1 MYSLS
6 RSSTFSYIP
15 AFLLKCNNL
24 LSPPSVNPLT
34 YALAYLLPIWP
45 PGFVQ
50 SWILEKVLKF
60 VQQFFR
66 PGKSLE
72 NGGKVWKN
80 GKKSWFFFQ
89 SYNKCN
95 WKSLDFGS
103 KNYPATC
110 LPELICYSNHF
121 SPNTYLSSFPLTSRA
136 AYPPI
141 HQCRK
146 PSYPSPYLPTYLP
159 TYLPSLQSSYLRAN
173 LPAYLAAYLPTY
185 IHTYLPPYQPTYIR
199 ANLPTHLTT

>member
-45 PGFVQ
+45 GFVQ
-50 SWILEKVLKF
+50 SLEFLKKSWNLSSNFSDLEKVWKIE
-60 VQQFFR
+60 VKS
-66 PGKSLE
+66 GKMVKSLD
-72 NGGKVWKN
+72 
-80 GKKSWFFFQ
+80 FFFQ
-89 SYNKCN
+89 SYNKYK

-159 TYLPSLQSSYLRAN
+159 SLQSSYLPAN

-199 ANLPTHLTT
+199 ANLPTYLTN